1 MFSFGSASEEEFGF
15 CPICGASWE
24 WKPSGS
30 ILLGRMGEVLICID
44 CLKHPEKLDSD
55 RIASSLEE
63 YSGGRLHMRRWW
75 MTVVNIFKLR
85 QTHA

>member
-1 MFSFGSASEEEFGF
+1 MFSFGSASKEEFGS

-30 ILLGRMGEVLICID
+30 ISLRGMGEVMVCVD

-55 RIASSLEE
+55 RVASSLEE
-63 YSGGRLHMRRWW
+63 YANGRLHMRRWW
-75 MTVVNIFKLR
+75 MTVVNTFKLWQIR
-85 QTHA
+85 A